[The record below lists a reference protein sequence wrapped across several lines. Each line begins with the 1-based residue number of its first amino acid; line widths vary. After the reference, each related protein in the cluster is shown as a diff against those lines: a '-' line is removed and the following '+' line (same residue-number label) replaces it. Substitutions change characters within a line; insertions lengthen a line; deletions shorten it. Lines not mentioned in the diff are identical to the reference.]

1 MFGKHSH
8 RGIVFAAL
16 CTAWLGAAG
25 VAPAAAQ
32 SSASSTVGLVRTGTG
47 SFSLDVDGADLRTVL
62 RGIAEFSGRN
72 IVLGQN
78 ARGTVRIQLKN
89 VAWQD
94 ALKAVLRA
102 NGLDYVEDGA
112 VIRVDEASK
121 LNAEKVE
128 RETANARTLELVP
141 LETRI
146 IKLNYANA
154 AELTGPLSGALSK
167 RGSAQV
173 EKRTNSLILTD
184 LPANLDAVSQMA
196 AQLDS
201 QTPQIEIT
209 AKLVDVDATA
219 IQSMGI
225 VWNHGVVKSQ
235 FFVDGQG
242 KPIALNPTIST
253 TGHEVL
259 GSGVNTGIPSP
270 AGRLTVGLFE
280 HFGDL
285 EGQLQA
291 LASQNKA
298 NIISNPRITTVD
310 NREAKILVGQKIPLI
325 VQDVAGNPV
334 SQLQTIG
341 IQLKVTP
348 HLTSEKKII
357 MDLHPEVS
365 DLASGATVQ
374 GGLIIN
380 TSEADTRVMVD
391 DGQTAVI
398 GGLIR
403 TNETTVHLG
412 VPILKDIPLIG
423 LLFGS
428 KSTSKQNRELIIFV
442 TPKLMSEASADNTT
456 TPAPPTPP
464 TTKN

>member
-1 MFGKHSH
+1 MFVNKAVLGM
-8 RGIVFAAL
+8 IVAAL
-16 CTAWLGAAG
+16 LAVSMA
-25 VAPAAAQ
+25 VPAAAQ
-32 SSASSTVGLVRTGTG
+32 SNASSAVGIVRTGSG
-47 SFSLDVDGADLRTVL
+47 SFSLDVEGADLRTVL
-62 RGIAEFSGRN
+62 RAIAEFSGKN

-78 ARGTVRIQLKN
+78 ARGVVRITLKN

-102 NGLDYVEDGA
+102 NGLDYVEDGMI
-112 VIRVDEASK
+112 IRVDEMSK

-146 IKLNYANA
+146 VKLNYANA
-154 AELTGPLSGALSK
+154 AELTVPLAATLSK
-167 RGSAQV
+167 RGAIQV
-173 EKRTNSLILTD
+173 ERRTNSLIITD
-184 LPANLDAVSQMA
+184 LPSNLDGLSSMAVA
-196 AQLDS
+196 LDS

-209 AKLVDVDATA
+209 AKLVDVDAA
-219 IQSMGI
+219 ALNSFGI
-225 VWNHGVVKSQ
+225 EWNHGLGESQ
-235 FFVDGQG
+235 FIVDAAGDPV
-242 KPIALNPTIST
+242 KLNPARSPGGGEI
-253 TGHEVL
+253 L
-259 GSGVNTGIPSP
+259 GSRVDAGVTGP
-270 AGRLTVGLFE
+270 AARVTFGIFRS
-280 HFGDL
+280 FGDL
-285 EGQLQA
+285 EASLQA
-291 LASQNKA
+291 LASSNKA

-334 SQLQTIG
+334 SQLVTIG

-365 DLASGATVQ
+365 DLATGSTVQ

-403 TNETTVHLG
+403 SNETTVTRG
-412 VPILKDIPLIG
+412 VPYLKDIPLVG
-423 LLFGS
+423 MLFSS
-428 KSTSKQNRELIIFV
+428 KTVTKNNRELIIFV
-442 TPKLMSEASADNTT
+442 TPRIVTEIAAEI
-456 TPAPPTPP
+456 TP
-464 TTKN
+464 KD